1 MNLTLTLM
9 TAACFA
15 VSIAFATKLS
25 KGDWLWLVGKPELV
39 DTKNSRKR
47 SGKKSKNGKKEL
59 AYSEVTIK
67 SAVRAA
73 WVLVAAAVT
82 FLSFL
87 FIDFAKQS
95 DMEALSVVAWVVNTA
110 GLVAFTMLLIW
121 TIGSRMRDTGR
132 KPTFNMDTGDGRLLT
147 LLLVVSV
154 VVVVVAL
161 VS

>member
-1 MNLTLTLM
+1 MNLTISLM

-15 VSIAFATKLS
+15 ISIAIATKLS

-39 DTKNSRKR
+39 DTKESRKR
-47 SGKKSKNGKKEL
+47 SGKKSNKGKKEL
-59 AYSEVTIK
+59 AYTEVTIK
-67 SAVRAA
+67 SAVRVA
-73 WVLVAAAVT
+73 WVFVAAGVT

-95 DMEALSVVAWVVNTA
+95 DMEALNVVAWVINTA

-121 TIGSRMRDTGR
+121 AVGSRMRDTSR
-132 KPTFNMDTGDGRLLT
+132 KPTFKMDEDGRMLT
-147 LLLVVSV
+147 MLLVIAVAA
-154 VVVVVAL
+154 VVVAL

>member
-1 MNLTLTLM
+1 MNLTILLM

-15 VSIAFATKLS
+15 ISIAIATKLS

-39 DTKNSRKR
+39 DTKESRKR
-47 SGKKSKNGKKEL
+47 SGKKSNKGKKEL
-59 AYSEVTIK
+59 AYTEVTIK
-67 SAVRAA
+67 SAVRVA
-73 WVLVAAAVT
+73 WVFVAAGVT

-95 DMEALSVVAWVVNTA
+95 DMEALNVVAWVINTA

-121 TIGSRMRDTGR
+121 AVGSRMRDTSQ
-132 KPTFNMDTGDGRLLT
+132 KPTFKMDEDGRMLT
-147 LLLVVSV
+147 MLLVIAVA
-154 VVVVVAL
+154 VVVVAL

>member
-15 VSIAFATKLS
+15 ISIAIATKLS
-25 KGDWLWLVGKPELV
+25 KGDWLWLVGKPELM
-39 DTKNSRKR
+39 DTKESRKR
-47 SGKKSKNGKKEL
+47 SGKKSSKGKKEL
-59 AYSEVTIK
+59 AYTEVTIK

-73 WVLVAAAVT
+73 WVYVAAGVT

-95 DMEALSVVAWVVNTA
+95 DMEVLNVVAWVINTA

-132 KPTFNMDTGDGRLLT
+132 KPTLSMDEDGRLLT
-147 LLLVVSV
+147 LLLAIAV

-161 VS
+161 LS

>member
-15 VSIAFATKLS
+15 ISIAIATKLS
-25 KGDWLWLVGKPELV
+25 KGDWLWLVGKPELM
-39 DTKNSRKR
+39 DTKESRKR
-47 SGKKSKNGKKEL
+47 SGKKSSKGKKEL
-59 AYSEVTIK
+59 AYTAVTIK

-73 WVLVAAAVT
+73 WVYVAAGVT

-95 DMEALSVVAWVVNTA
+95 DMEALNVVAWVINTA

-132 KPTFNMDTGDGRLLT
+132 KPTLSMDEDGRLLT
-147 LLLVVSV
+147 LLLAIAVM
-154 VVVVVAL
+154 VVVVAL
-161 VS
+161 LS